1 MNPLIRR
8 CFSLHAFV
16 YSHVLYH
23 NTLSLQS
30 RPQSCSLA
38 DELNVL
44 MSRPTQRFFSQ
55 NHEIRQILRDTGRAD
70 RYDAV
75 VRLTPIQFAAGAVL
89 TLLIGNAY
97 LVPILGLGFSLIP
110 ACYLRSLPR
119 MG

>member
-30 RPQSCSLA
+30 RPQSYSLA

-44 MSRPTQRFFSQ
+44 MSRPTQRFFS
-55 NHEIRQILRDTGRAD
+55 
-70 RYDAV
+70 
-75 VRLTPIQFAAGAVL
+75 
-89 TLLIGNAY
+89 
-97 LVPILGLGFSLIP
+97 
-110 ACYLRSLPR
+110 
-119 MG
+119 